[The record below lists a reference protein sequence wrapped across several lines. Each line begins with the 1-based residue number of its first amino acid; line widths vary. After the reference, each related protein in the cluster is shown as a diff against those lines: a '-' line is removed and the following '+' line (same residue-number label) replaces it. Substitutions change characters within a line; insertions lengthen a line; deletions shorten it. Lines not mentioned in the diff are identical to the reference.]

1 MVFMLM
7 VAAGIAETEWYILFN
22 TFSTQLATS
31 VKCLIQK
38 LTSTNHRVTL
48 LSASSYHVL
57 LKRKCAADIP
67 LPGAPVPR
75 DKFKRKLVKLSR
87 LQHRC
92 PRCSY
97 ADDHI

>member
-1 MVFMLM
+1 M
-7 VAAGIAETEWYILFN
+7 ATCGPGIVTYVDCYIKAPSELN
-22 TFSTQLATS
+22 CGELP
-31 VKCLIQK
+31 
-38 LTSTNHRVTL
+38 TNHRVTL

-67 LPGAPVPR
+67 LPGALVPR
-75 DKFKRKLVKLSR
+75 DEFKRKLFKLSP